1 MKVLIFLTDTRFL
14 SNFIFYLPLTPLH
27 MQKLLFQLL
36 FPIGCL
42 VGLAAC
48 TKADPTPVSP
58 APENLTLTATV
69 ATDSSGNVSFVASAK
84 NAVSYEFDLGN
95 GVTQTSTTGSL
106 TYKYSK
112 TGLYQVNVTAKG
124 AGNQTIATGTD
135 IVVFLK
141 LTLFWSDEFDGTG
154 VPDATKW
161 GYDIGAGGWGNNELQ
176 FYTNRTDNAIVNN
189 GTLKIIAKRESFNGS
204 PYTSARLLSKGK
216 FSFQYGKI
224 ECRAKLPAGGGTWPA
239 FWMLGDNIS
248 SAGWPACGEIDI
260 LEHKGNDL
268 NRIYVALH
276 YPGRS
281 GGQAVSASAL
291 QSNVTTEFHT
301 YTAVWTPDL
310 IQFLYDG
317 APLFSTGNNTSNMPF
332 NQKFFVL
339 LNLAMGGTFGGSV
352 DPQFNSAQYEIDYVR
367 VYR

>member
-1 MKVLIFLTDTRFL
+1 
-14 SNFIFYLPLTPLH
+14 

-36 FPIGCL
+36 FSIGCL

-48 TKADPTPVSP
+48 SKGDSTPVSP
-58 APENLTLTATV
+58 APENLTLSATV

-95 GVTQTSTTGSL
+95 GVTQTSSNGNI

-141 LTLFWSDEFDGTG
+141 LTLFWSDEFDGSG
-154 VPDATKW
+154 APDATKW
-161 GYDIGAGGWGNNELQ
+161 GYDIGAGGWGNSELQ
-176 FYTNRTDNAIVNN
+176 YYTNRTDNAAVSN
-189 GTLKIIAKRESFNGS
+189 GTLKIIAKRESFSGS

-224 ECRAKLPAGGGTWPA
+224 ECRAKLPADAGTWPA
-239 FWMLGDNIS
+239 FWMLGDNIT

-260 LEHKGNDL
+260 MEHKGNDL
-268 NRIYVALH
+268 NKIYVALH

-281 GGQAVSASAL
+281 GGQAVSSSSL
-291 QSNVTTEFHT
+291 KSNVATEFHT
-301 YTAVWTPDL
+301 YTAIWSPDI
-310 IQFLYDG
+310 IQFFYDG
-317 APLFSTGNNTSNMPF
+317 TPLFSTGNSTTTMPF
-332 NQKFFVL
+332 NQKFFVI
-339 LNLAMGGTFGGSV
+339 LNMAMGGTFGGAV
-352 DPQFNSAQYEIDYVR
+352 DPQFTSAQYEVDYVR